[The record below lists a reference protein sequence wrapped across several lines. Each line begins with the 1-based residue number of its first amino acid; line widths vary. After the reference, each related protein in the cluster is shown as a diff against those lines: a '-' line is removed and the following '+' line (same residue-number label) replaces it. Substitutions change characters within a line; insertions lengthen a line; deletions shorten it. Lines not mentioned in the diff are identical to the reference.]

1 MLEGVILAT
10 CQNCQKTEQ
19 ITVQPQ
25 NQVVYS
31 VPVTAPDKVVYSV
44 PVTAPINSSPAVT
57 TYTVISP
64 VGPGGLLYV
73 RDRVGRLPQL
83 RILQIR

>member
-1 MLEGVILAT
+1 MLAGVILAT
-10 CQNCQKTEQ
+10 CQNCQKTEEVT
-19 ITVQPQ
+19 IQPH

-31 VPVTAPDKVVYSV
+31 VPVTATV
-44 PVTAPINSSPAVT
+44 NSLPAVT

>member
-19 ITVQPQ
+19 VTVQPQ

-31 VPVTAPDKVVYSV
+31 VPVTATIKQL
-44 PVTAPINSSPAVT
+44 PAVT

>member
-19 ITVQPQ
+19 VTVQPQ

-31 VPVTAPDKVVYSV
+31 VPVTAPV
-44 PVTAPINSSPAVT
+44 NSLPAVT

-83 RILQIR
+83 RILKIK